1 MSHSFSRYVA
11 LGDSISIDLYPALDA
26 QTRGLGDSN
35 PVGLGAASLLFSNRD
50 DVWPDFEGSGLTS
63 HYAGVEKHDGAEDGA
78 TTKSVIDG
86 QLAQLPEDS
95 GGETLITLTIGG
107 NDLLGLI
114 DGDEGEREP
123 GTRQAIANVGAILKA
138 LRSHYDRATILL
150 GTVYDPTDGT
160 ADLGDGISRDK
171 DWELLGIFN
180 EAMTNLAAAHEC
192 LVADLHGHF
201 FGHGFTDAESAER
214 WYWDLSI
221 IEPNARGASEV
232 RRVWLE
238 CLGLPTPLG

>member
-35 PVGLGAASLLFSNRD
+35 LVGLGAASLLFANRD
-50 DVWPDFEGSGLTS
+50 DVWPDFAGCGLTS
-63 HYAGVEKHDGAEDGA
+63 HYAGIEKHDGTEDGA
-78 TTKSVIDG
+78 TSQSVLDD
-86 QLAQLPEDS
+86 QLAQLPQDN
-95 GGETLITLTIGG
+95 GGDALITLTVGG
-107 NDLLGLI
+107 NDLLTLI
-114 DGDEGEREP
+114 DGDEDEREP
-123 GTRQAIANVGAILKA
+123 GTRQAIANVGTILKA
-138 LRSHYDRATILL
+138 LRSHFARATILV

-160 ADLGDGISRDK
+160 ADLGDGVTRDK

-180 EAMTNLAAAHEC
+180 EAITNLAAAHKC
-192 LVADLHGHF
+192 LVADLHGEF
-201 FGHGFTDAESAER
+201 FGHGLTEPEPADR
-214 WYWDLSI
+214 WYWDLAI

-238 CLGLPTPLG
+238 CLGLPTPTG